1 MAAVR
6 NRSIEMYDVVSKGGA
21 VWNWKVLSVTV

>member
-6 NRSIEMYDVVSKGGA
+6 NRSIEMYDVVWKGGA
-21 VWNWKVLSVTV
+21 VWNWKALSVMV